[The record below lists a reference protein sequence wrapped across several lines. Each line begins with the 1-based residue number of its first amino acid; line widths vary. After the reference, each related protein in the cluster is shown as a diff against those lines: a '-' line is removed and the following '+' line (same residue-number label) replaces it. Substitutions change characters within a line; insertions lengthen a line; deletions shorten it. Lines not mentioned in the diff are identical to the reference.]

1 MNNLEKK
8 NYYKKQNSFIS
19 FKRTDETTPENTKER
34 IKSVL
39 LDKKNF
45 LDLSE
50 NHQKI
55 LNRALDD
62 IFEKKNND
70 LNSFKLTENTIAEIY
85 TIDDRK
91 LLNYLV
97 HRYRYEVFPNI
108 KEIDDFPPLL
118 QIEPS
123 SVCNFRC
130 VFCFETDTSF
140 TNKKN
145 GFMGR
150 MELDL
155 FKKIIDQA
163 EGNIEFLTLASRGEP
178 LICPDFDKML
188 IYSKDKFLNLKINTN
203 ASKLDEKKCHS
214 ILSSGVKTIVFSA
227 DAADEKLYSK
237 LRVNGK
243 LSQVLKNIERFK
255 KIRETKYKDSKII
268 SRVSGVKFTNEQNED
283 EMFKLWNGLVDQ
295 VVFVNYNPWEN
306 TYNKSANKMDTA
318 CSDLWRRMFIWWDG
332 NANPCDVDYKST
344 LSVGNFKKNSISS
357 LWKSEKYNSYRKKHI
372 SKNRQSISPCKSCTV
387 I

>member
-188 IYSKDKFLNLKINTN
+188 MYAKDKFLNLKINTN
-203 ASKLDEKKCHS
+203 ASKLDEKKCHA

-255 KIRETKYKDSKII
+255 KIRETEYKDTKII

-306 TYNKSANKMDTA
+306 TYDKSANKIETA

-332 NANPCDVDYKST
+332 NTNPCDVDYKST

-357 LWKSEKYNSYRKKHI
+357 LWRSEKYNFYRKKHF
-372 SKNRQSISPCKSCTV
+372 SKKRHSISPCKSCTV

>member
-8 NYYKKQNSFIS
+8 DYYKKHNSFIS
-19 FKRTDETTPENTKER
+19 FKRTDEATFENTIQRLNR
-34 IKSVL
+34 IYS
-39 LDKKNF
+39 DKKNVSQ
-45 LDLSE
+45 LSDY
-50 NHQKI
+50 HQKI
-55 LNRALDD
+55 LTRALSD
-62 IFEKKNND
+62 IFEKEEI
-70 LNSFKLTENTIAEIY
+70 NSNSLRLTDNTIAEMF
-85 TIDDRK
+85 TIDDKR
-91 LLNYLV
+91 LLSYVV
-97 HRYRYEVFPNI
+97 HRYRYEVFPKL
-108 KEIDDFPPLL
+108 KEIDDYPPCL

-123 SVCNFRC
+123 SICNFRC

-150 MELDL
+150 MKLDL

-163 EGNIEFLTLASRGEP
+163 EGNVEFLTLASRGEP
-178 LICPDFDKML
+178 LLCPDFDKML
-188 IYSKDKFLNLKINTN
+188 YYTKDKFLNLKINTN
-203 ASKLDEKKCHS
+203 ASKLDEKKCHA

-227 DAADEKLYSK
+227 DAADEKLYAK

-255 KIRETKYKDSKII
+255 KIRETEYKDNKII
-268 SRVSGVKFTNEQNED
+268 SRVSGVKFTDEQNEE
-283 EMFKLWNGLVDQ
+283 EMYKLWNGLVDQ

-306 TYNKSANKMDTA
+306 TYEKAPNSIDKA

-332 NANPCDVDYKST
+332 TTNPCDVDYKSSLT
-344 LSVGNFKKNSISS
+344 PGNFKNTSITA
-357 LWKSEKYNSYRKKHI
+357 LWKSEKYNFLREKHN
-372 SKNRQSISPCKSCTV
+372 SKSRQEISPCKSCTV